1 MAKIENADKNLKIA
15 KNITEKDVVFYD
27 VKREGFSIYGLPYT
41 DDEKF
46 RRIPKE
52 LANNV
57 NEGVALLHAN
67 TSGGRV
73 IFETDSPYIA
83 IRALMPD
90 VCRFSHMPLCGT
102 SGFDMYADEG
112 NGFIYAGTFVPP
124 YDMTNG
130 YESILALNGKNV
142 MRKIMLN
149 FPLYNDVSELY
160 IGLKDGSAVN
170 KNCNPYKP
178 YAPIYYYGSSITQG
192 GCASRPGTSYQSF
205 IAHSNNIDF
214 VNLGFSGSA
223 CGEKNMAEF
232 IAEQNM
238 SAFVLDFDHNAK
250 DAEML
255 KERHYA
261 FYETIRQKNADLPII
276 MVTAPVN
283 IYKDDWFKDRRDVI
297 WESYTRAKENGDEN
311 VYFIDGKDFFTK
323 EESSFVFVDGCHPND
338 LGFKCMAREISKVP
352 DKIFKIG

>member
-1 MAKIENADKNLKIA
+1 
-15 KNITEKDVVFYD
+15 
-27 VKREGFSIYGLPYT
+27 
-41 DDEKF
+41 
-46 RRIPKE
+46 
-52 LANNV
+52 
-57 NEGVALLHAN
+57 
-67 TSGGRV
+67 
-73 IFETDSPYIA
+73 
-83 IRALMPD
+83 MPD
-90 VCRFSHMPLCGT
+90 ICRFSHMPLCDT
-102 SGFDMYADEG
+102 SGFDMYVDEG
-112 NGFIYAGTFVPP
+112 NGFVYAGIFVPP

-142 MRKIMLN
+142 MRKVMIN

-170 KNCNPYKP
+170 KKCNPYKS

-283 IYKDDWFKDRRDVI
+283 IYKIDWFKDRRDVI
-297 WESYTRAKENGDEN
+297 WESYTRAKKNGDEN

-323 EESSFVFVDGCHPND
+323 EESSFVFVDGAHPND
-338 LGFKCMAREISKVP
+338 LGFKCMAREISKVL
-352 DKIFKIG
+352 DKIF